1 MEHGILY
8 VSHVPISVQI
18 FLNEIWNH
26 IYFTDDNWNK
36 DFSAILTYGILYI
49 SYMKILIEIFWH
61 KYVILYISCYK
72 NQGTDFPTWMRTFLH
87 FTNRNLW
94 TDFHTCHMR
103 FFTFNIRKSRPRYLY
118 KNKEIFM
125 FHIWKWV
132 PIFPYE
138 IWNSLCNIFEIGPS
152 IFYVS
157 HMNISAQIF
166 LEEVLNTMC
175 IT

>member
-1 MEHGILY
+1 MKYGITC
-8 VSHVPISVQI
+8 
-18 FLNEIWNH
+18 
-26 IYFTDDNWNK
+26 FTDDNWNK

-103 FFTFNIRKSRPRYLY
+103 LFTFNIRKSQPRYLY
-118 KNKEIFM
+118 KNKRNLYASYMKI
-125 FHIWKWV
+125 WV
-132 PIFPYE
+132 PIFLYE
-138 IWNSLCNIFEIGPS
+138 MWNSLSFEIEPS

-157 HMNISAQIF
+157 HMKISAQIF